1 MFLSY
6 EFFLT
11 YFIYIHIYI
20 IGNLHTLIIQL
31 KQVWVDKSLPI
42 ADCTIQSELSTDDNQ
57 VDGLGLVGLW
67 VWASSYGPR
76 VALHFD

>member
-1 MFLSY
+1 MFLSH
-6 EFFLT
+6 EFFFNIL
-11 YFIYIHIYI
+11 YIYIYK

-42 ADCTIQSELSTDDNQ
+42 ADCRIQSKLSADDNQ

-67 VWASSYGPR
+67 VWPVWASSYGPQG
-76 VALHFD
+76 